1 MVKGVAMPLKS
12 YEHCCSTMQAMAS
25 LGKVE
30 GVIPILHAP
39 QPCIYEIQIG
49 TMCCRPSRLLTMGTL
64 IERGEIIFGG
74 EENLRKQIMNVY
86 HSYHPKVIVVLNT
99 CVPQLI
105 GEDIKGIIADLKDE
119 LEGCRVTF
127 CDTGFKHSV
136 AMATGND
143 VCWASI
149 IDTMECEHRVDSSV
163 GLLGRSGT
171 DAGAFA
177 SLTTFLRRA
186 DIPFFTF
193 PTSHIDS
200 MEKITRA
207 QFIHPIHVVPYVT
220 SKKISEKSGA
230 SVNYSEIPS
239 GFEGT
244 TRFLRSIADQLGAQR
259 LHDSV
264 DQKEKE
270 VKPEWERLKAKF
282 SQNPVRV
289 LHSGGPASEFSMG
302 KIMAELGA
310 EVFIVPTMN
319 NPFAKKE
326 KELLTTRYQVTF
338 IDEAFDTLNDLLET
352 YHPDVVFTEFQGQIE
367 VTPHFK
373 PAFINMM
380 YLAEYGYDFA
390 LDFGRTFH
398 ASMENPVYKRWE
410 ALMKKYKGNVYA

>member
-1 MVKGVAMPLKS
+1 MPLKS

-64 IERGEIIFGG
+64 LERGEIIFGG
-74 EENLRKQIMNVY
+74 EENLKKQILNVY
-86 HSYHPKVIVVLNT
+86 NTYRPKIIVVLNT

-105 GEDIKGIIADLKDE
+105 GEDVKGIIADLKEE
-119 LEGCRVTF
+119 LKGCRVTY
-127 CDTGFKHSV
+127 CDTGFKYHV
-136 AMATGND
+136 AMTTGND

-149 IDTMECEHRVDSSV
+149 VDVMEPQQKVDGAI

-171 DAGAFA
+171 DAGAFS
-177 SLTTFLRRA
+177 SLTTFLRESA
-186 DIPFFTF
+186 IPYFTF
-193 PTSHIDS
+193 PASHIDE
-200 MEKITRA
+200 MEKIIRA
-207 QFIHPIHVVPYVT
+207 HFLYPIHVVPYLT
-220 SKKISEKSGA
+220 SKKISDKSGA
-230 SVNYSEIPS
+230 LVSYSEIPA
-239 GFEGT
+239 GVEGT
-244 TRFLRSIADQLGAQR
+244 TQFLRSIADQLGSQK
-259 LHDSV
+259 LHDLV

-270 VKPEWERLKAKF
+270 IKAQWDSLKVKF
-282 SQNPVRV
+282 SQNPLRV

-302 KIMAELGA
+302 KILAELGA
-310 EVFIVPTMN
+310 EVFLVPTMK

-326 KELLTTRYQVTF
+326 REVLTGRYQVTF
-338 IDEAFDTLNDLLET
+338 IDEEFDTLSELIDT

-367 VTPHFK
+367 VTPHLK

-390 LDFGRTFH
+390 LDFARNFH
-398 ASMENPVYKRWE
+398 QAMGGPVYKKWE
-410 ALMKKYKGNVYA
+410 ELLKRYKGNAYG

>member
-1 MVKGVAMPLKS
+1 MPLKS

-25 LGKVE
+25 LGKIE

-74 EENLRKQIMNVY
+74 EENLKRQIVNVY
-86 HSYHPKVIVVLNT
+86 RSYHPKVIVVLNT

-105 GEDIKGIIADLKDE
+105 GEDVQGIIADLKEE
-119 LEGCRVTF
+119 LEGCKVTY
-127 CDTGFKHSV
+127 CDTGFKYPV

-149 IDTMECEHRVDSSV
+149 VEVMETQEKVENSI

-171 DAGAFA
+171 DAGAFS
-177 SLTTFLRRA
+177 SLTAFLREA
-186 DIPFFTF
+186 HIPYFTF
-193 PTSHIDS
+193 PGFHIEE

-207 QFIHPIHVVPYVT
+207 HILYPIHVVPYLT
-220 SKKISEKSGA
+220 SKRISDKSGA
-230 SVNYSEIPS
+230 LVSYSEIPA
-239 GFEGT
+239 GIEGT
-244 TRFLRSIADQLGAQR
+244 TRFLRSIADQVDSQT
-259 LHDSV
+259 LHDMV
-264 DQKEKE
+264 DLKEKE
-270 VKPEWERLKAKF
+270 IRPQWDSLKVKF
-282 SQNPVRV
+282 SKNPLRV

-302 KIMAELGA
+302 KIVAELGA
-310 EVFIVPTMN
+310 EVFLVPTMKN
-319 NPFAKKE
+319 SFAKQE
-326 KELLTTRYQVTF
+326 REVLTRRYYVTF
-338 IDEAFDTLNDLLET
+338 IDEEFDTLSDLIDA

-390 LDFGRTFH
+390 LDFGKNFH
-398 ASMENPVYKRWE
+398 EAMGSPVYKRWKE
-410 ALMKKYKGNVYA
+410 LLKRYKGNAYG